1 MKKFREPILIF
12 LRKDQRSYCTT
23 LVKINLHSAQREK
36 SSISQQIT
44 SSCSSSSA
52 IPRELVDVA
61 VDPDTVLVLQVG
73 GGPDDRVSRL
83 LTLLSVVVE
92 GVREQ
97 HHREGLPHYVV
108 VAAAADLGDGAD
120 LQGSINTVRTLD
132 EFLGP
137 YTQYGL

>member
-1 MKKFREPILIF
+1 M
-12 LRKDQRSYCTT
+12 
-23 LVKINLHSAQREK
+23 KINLHSAQREK

-44 SSCSSSSA
+44 SSSSSSSSA

-108 VAAAADLGDGAD
+108 IAAAADLGDGAD